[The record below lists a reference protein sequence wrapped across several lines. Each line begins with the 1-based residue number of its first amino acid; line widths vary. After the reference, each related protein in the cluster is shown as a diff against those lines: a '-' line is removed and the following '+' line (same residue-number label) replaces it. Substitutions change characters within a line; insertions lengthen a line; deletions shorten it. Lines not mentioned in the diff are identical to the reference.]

1 VNYFVLGS
9 LFIFS
14 FSNSAIAE
22 EKQVT
27 AIGTVAIGN
36 DAKDVYQ
43 KKALDLAFRNAVERE
58 LGVYI
63 QAHTEIKNGEMVK
76 DEILQKATGYVHE
89 HEIVKEETKAGQYSV
104 TIDAKISVDR
114 IGEDFKKIVGKV
126 KKAMGNPSITFVLTT
141 WESKGKRTSYNQTDK
156 VSATGTR
163 DEKASVQGEYAAQ
176 NSSQADAKLA
186 VKSTAKVSDTQASSD
201 GAYAGSARVEATG
214 SASAKRSSSESGSVN
229 GKYESS
235 QKVDASLSVTKSGVS
250 EKIDES
256 LWKKYPDATI
266 IDSFQQ
272 EFKDK
277 GFDLKASDKAREI
290 ALTESL
296 VATSVNPNDRTA
308 VRKEAEKE
316 GANFVARGEA
326 RIIDTRVSEETGN
339 FEITAQV
346 GVEIIDVNSGEVV
359 SSYSNTSTASSKSE
373 PNAKVQA
380 IKKVAILGAK
390 TLAEQTIDTWKERAE
405 SGRQYTIEVQN
416 ITSMRKQ
423 KKPILDALE
432 AADAEI
438 TNQTSPSEG
447 VLLVTVKFKGAKNKL
462 SDGVMD
468 KIGDKPGF
476 SEKEFDG
483 PFDEGGKIVFKFTK

>member
-1 VNYFVLGS
+1 
-9 LFIFS
+9 
-14 FSNSAIAE
+14 
-22 EKQVT
+22 
-27 AIGTVAIGN
+27 
-36 DAKDVYQ
+36 
-43 KKALDLAFRNAVERE
+43 
-58 LGVYI
+58 
-63 QAHTEIKNGEMVK
+63 
-76 DEILQKATGYVHE
+76 
-89 HEIVKEETKAGQYSV
+89 
-104 TIDAKISVDR
+104 
-114 IGEDFKKIVGKV
+114 
-126 KKAMGNPSITFVLTT
+126 MGNPSITFVLTT
-141 WESKGKRTSYNQTDK
+141 WESKGKRTSYSQTDNA
-156 VSATGTR
+156 SATGKR
-163 DEKASVQGEYAAQ
+163 DEKASAQGEYAEK
-176 NSSQADAKLA
+176 NSSQASAKLS
-186 VKSTAKVSDTQASSD
+186 VKGAAKVSGSQSGSD
-201 GAYAGSARVEATG
+201 GAYAGSAKVDAAG
-214 SASAKRSSSESGSVN
+214 SASAKLTSSESASAK

-235 QKVDASLSVTKSGVS
+235 AQVDASLAVTKTGVS

-290 ALTESL
+290 ALAESL
-296 VATSVNPNDRTA
+296 VATSVNPGDRSA

-326 RIIDTRVSEETGN
+326 RIIDSRVSEETGN

-405 SGRQYTIEVQN
+405 TGRQYTIEVQH

-447 VLLVTVKFKGAKNKL
+447 VLLVSVKFKGAKNKL
-462 SDGVMD
+462 SDGLMD

-483 PFDEGGKIVFKFTK
+483 PFDEGGKIVFKFTHK